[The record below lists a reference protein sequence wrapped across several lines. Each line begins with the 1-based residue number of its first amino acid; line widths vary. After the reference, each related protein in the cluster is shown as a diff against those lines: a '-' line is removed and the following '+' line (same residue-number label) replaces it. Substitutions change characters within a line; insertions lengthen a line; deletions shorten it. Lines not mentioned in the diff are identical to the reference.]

1 MAIDINLWY
10 TFKKDK
16 NSTKIPITP
25 IRGDYFFQCTLKDGC
40 SVTNPEIIINAN
52 NELEI
57 YKCTYAR
64 IPKFNRYYFI
74 SDWRNVGKL
83 WIASLTVDVLASYRE
98 EIGNSYQFVTRC
110 SKEFEGTI
118 IDTKYPMKTRP
129 NYTVVEEE
137 TIGGLSF
144 VSRLDAGFFV
154 VGIFNNDVDG
164 VGTVTYY
171 GFTNEQFRSFCNLL
185 MNNDFILSMGV
196 DELSSELLKALFNP
210 LQYIASCIWVPLTT
224 MPDGDITS
232 IIPFG
237 YWAIKTNCKRLTK
250 LTRTGTISFKSIP
263 HHPQSL
269 RGYYLRTSPFSRYK
283 MVIPAFGTFEIPSE
297 WLYDSTQDN
306 GVICTLNI
314 DLISGEGIMEISTYN
329 SIAAK
334 YITQQTHSVQVCKN
348 IALSQRTINI
358 LQSGLEAIGGVAGL
372 LTGNVVGGVDGIA
385 SAISG
390 VLAPT
395 LSTRNS
401 NQGGIGIYAEKAVL
415 ICEFHEISDEF
426 NDRLGRPLCAE
437 RKISDLGKDETQAGY
452 IICANAELDLNCYE
466 SEHDKIIEALESGIY
481 YE

>member
-25 IRGDYFFQCTLKDGC
+25 VRGDYFFQCTLKDGC
-40 SVTNPEIIINAN
+40 SVTNPEIIINASN
-52 NELEI
+52 DLEI

-83 WIASLTVDVLASYRE
+83 WVASLTVDALASYRD
-98 EIGNSYQFVTRC
+98 EIGNSNQFVTRC

-144 VSRLDAGFFV
+144 VSSLDAGFFV

-185 MNNDFILSMGV
+185 MNNNFILSMGV

-224 MPDGDITS
+224 MPDGDTIS
-232 IIPFG
+232 VIPFG

-250 LTRTGTISFKSIP
+250 LSRTGTISFKSIP

-306 GVICTLNI
+306 GILCQLYI
-314 DLISGEGIMEISTYN
+314 DLISGDGVLEINTYN
-329 SIAAK
+329 RILGK
-334 YITQQTHSVQVCKN
+334 YVVQQTHSVQVCKN
-348 IALSQRTINI
+348 IALSQRAINI
-358 LQSGLEAIGGVAGL
+358 VQSGLEAIGGVSGIL
-372 LTGNVVGGVDGIA
+372 SGNVVGGVDGIA

-401 NQGGIGIYAEKAVL
+401 NQGGISIYAEKAVL
-415 ICEFHEISDEF
+415 ICEFHEISEEF

-452 IICANAELDLNCYE
+452 ILCSNAELDLNCYE
-466 SEHDKIIEALESGIY
+466 SEHDTIIDALESGIY

>member
-40 SVTNPEIIINAN
+40 SVTNPEIIINASN
-52 NELEI
+52 DLEI

-83 WIASLTVDVLASYRE
+83 WVASLAVDALASYRDQ
-98 EIGNSYQFVTRC
+98 IGNSYQFVTRC

-185 MNNDFILSMGV
+185 MNNNFILSMGV

-210 LQYIASCIWVPLTT
+210 LQYIASCLWVPLTT
-224 MPDGDITS
+224 MPDGDATS

-250 LTRTGTISFKSIP
+250 LSRTGTISFKSIP

-437 RKISDLGKDETQAGY
+437 RKISDLGKDESQAGY
-452 IICANAELDLNCYE
+452 IICAHAELDLNCYE

>member
-16 NSTKIPITP
+16 NSTKIPETP
-25 IRGDYFFQCTLKDGC
+25 IRGDYFFQCTLKEGC
-40 SVTNPEIIINAN
+40 SVTEPEIIINTR
-52 NELEI
+52 NENEI

-64 IPKFNRYYFI
+64 IPAFNRYYFI
-74 SDWRNVGKL
+74 SDWRNIGKL
-83 WIASLTVDVLASYRE
+83 WIASLTVDVLASYKDD
-98 EIGNSYQFVTRC
+98 IGNSYQFITRC
-110 SKEFEGTI
+110 SKEFDGTI

-129 NYTVVEEE
+129 NYSVIDEDI
-137 TIGGLSF
+137 IGGLSF
-144 VSRLDAGFFV
+144 VSSMEAGFFV

-171 GFTNEQFRSFCNLL
+171 GFTNDQFRSFCNLL
-185 MNNDFILSMGV
+185 MNNSFILSMGV
-196 DELSSELLKALFNP
+196 SELSSELLKALFNP
-210 LQYIASCIWVPLTT
+210 LQYIASCVWVPLTT
-224 MPDGDITS
+224 MPDGETTS
-232 IIPFG
+232 TIPFG

-250 LTRTGTISFKSIP
+250 LSVSGAINFSKVP

-269 RGYYLRTSPFSRYK
+269 RGYYLRLSPFSKYK
-283 MVIPAFGTFEIPSE
+283 MIIPAFGTFEIPAE

-306 GVICTLNI
+306 GIMCTLHI
-314 DLISGEGIMEISTYN
+314 DLISGEGVLEINTYN
-329 SIAAK
+329 SILGK

-348 IALSQRTINI
+348 IALSQRTVNI
-358 LQSGLEAIGGVAGL
+358 VQSGLEAIGGVAGIL
-372 LTGNVVGGVDGIA
+372 RGNVIGGIDGIA

-426 NDRLGRPLCAE
+426 NDRLGRPLCAR
-437 RKISDLGKDETQAGY
+437 RKIADLGKDGVQAGF
-452 IICANAELDLNCYE
+452 IICSNAELDLNCYD
-466 SEHDKIIEALESGIY
+466 SEHEKIIDALESGIY

>member
-25 IRGDYFFQCTLKDGC
+25 VRGDYFFQCTLKEGC
-40 SVTNPEIIINAN
+40 SVTNPEIIINASN
-52 NELEI
+52 DLEI

-64 IPKFNRYYFI
+64 IPKFDRYYFI

-83 WIASLTVDVLASYRE
+83 WVASLTVDALASYRD
-98 EIGNSYQFVTRC
+98 EIGNSHQFVTRC

-129 NYTVVEEE
+129 NYTVIEEE

-185 MNNDFILSMGV
+185 MNNNFILSMGV

-224 MPDGDITS
+224 MPDGDATS
-232 IIPFG
+232 VIPFG

-250 LTRTGTISFKSIP
+250 LSTSGIISFSNVP

-269 RGYYLRTSPFSRYK
+269 RGYYLRLSPYSKYK
-283 MVIPAFGTFEIPSE
+283 MVIPYFGTFEIPSE
-297 WLYDSTQDN
+297 WLYDSTQEN
-306 GVICTLNI
+306 GISCSLYI
-314 DLISGEGIMEISTYN
+314 DLISGEGVMEIKSYN
-329 SIAAK
+329 SVLGK
-334 YITQQTHSVQVCKN
+334 YIVQQTHSVQVCKN
-348 IALSQRTINI
+348 IALSQRAINI
-358 LQSGLEAIGGVAGL
+358 VQSGLEAIGGVSGIL
-372 LTGNVVGGVDGIA
+372 SGNVVGGVDGIA

-395 LSTRNS
+395 FSTRNS
-401 NQGGIGIYAEKAVL
+401 NQGGLGIYAEKAVL
-415 ICEFHEISDEF
+415 ICEFHEISEEF
-426 NDRLGRPLCAE
+426 NGRMGRPLCAE
-437 RKISDLGKDETQAGY
+437 RKISDLGKDEEQAGY
-452 IICANAELDLNCYE
+452 ILCANAELDLNCYE
-466 SEHDKIIEALESGIY
+466 SEHDTIIDALESGIY

>member
-25 IRGDYFFQCTLKDGC
+25 VRGDYFFQCTLKDGC
-40 SVTNPEIIINAN
+40 SVTNPEIIINASN
-52 NELEI
+52 DREI

-83 WIASLTVDVLASYRE
+83 WVASLTVDVLASYRD
-98 EIGNSYQFVTRC
+98 EIGNSHQFVTRC

-185 MNNDFILSMGV
+185 MNNNFILSMGV

-224 MPDGDITS
+224 MPDGDTTS
-232 IIPFG
+232 VIPFG

-250 LTRTGTISFKSIP
+250 LSTSGIISFSNVP

-269 RGYYLRTSPFSRYK
+269 RGYYLRLSPYSKYK
-283 MVIPAFGTFEIPSE
+283 MVIPYFGTFEIPSE
-297 WLYDSTQDN
+297 WLYDSTQEN
-306 GVICTLNI
+306 GISCSLYI
-314 DLISGEGIMEISTYN
+314 DLISGEGVMEIKSYN
-329 SIAAK
+329 SVLGK
-334 YITQQTHSVQVCKN
+334 YIVQQTHSVQVCKN
-348 IALSQRTINI
+348 IALSQRAINI
-358 LQSGLEAIGGVAGL
+358 VQSGLEAIGGVSGIL
-372 LTGNVVGGVDGIA
+372 SGNVVGGVDGIA

-395 LSTRNS
+395 FSTRNS
-401 NQGGIGIYAEKAVL
+401 NQGGLGIYAEKAVL
-415 ICEFHEISDEF
+415 ICEFHEISEEF
-426 NDRLGRPLCAE
+426 NDRMGRPLCAE
-437 RKISDLGKDETQAGY
+437 RKISDLGKDEEQAGD
-452 IICANAELDLNCYE
+452 IICSNAELDLICYE
-466 SEHDKIIEALESGIY
+466 SEHDAIIDALESGIY

>member
-16 NSTKIPITP
+16 NSTKIPELP
-25 IRGDYFFQCTLKDGC
+25 IRGDYFFQCTLKEGC
-40 SVTNPEIIINAN
+40 SVTEPEIIINTSN
-52 NELEI
+52 DNEI

-64 IPKFNRYYFI
+64 IPAFNRYYFI
-74 SDWRNVGKL
+74 SDWRNIGKL
-83 WIASLTVDVLASYRE
+83 WIASLTVDVLASYKE
-98 EIGNSYQFVTRC
+98 DIGNSYQFITRC
-110 SKEFEGTI
+110 SKEFDGTI

-144 VSRLDAGFFV
+144 VSSLDAGFFV

-171 GFTNEQFRSFCNLL
+171 GFTNDQFRSFCNLL
-185 MNNDFILSMGV
+185 MNNSFILSMGV
-196 DELSSELLKALFNP
+196 SELSSELLKALFNP

-224 MPDGDITS
+224 MPDGETTS
-232 IIPFG
+232 TIPFG

-250 LTRTGTISFKSIP
+250 LYRKGTISFSKVP

-269 RGYYLRTSPFSRYK
+269 RGYYLRLSPFSKYK
-283 MVIPAFGTFEIPSE
+283 MIIPAFGTFEIPSE

-306 GVICTLNI
+306 GIICTLHI
-314 DLISGEGIMEISTYN
+314 DLISGEGVLEIATFN
-329 SIAAK
+329 SILGK
-334 YITQQTHSVQVCKN
+334 YVTQQTHSVQVCKN
-348 IALSQRTINI
+348 IALSQRTVNI
-358 LQSGLEAIGGVAGL
+358 VQSGLEAIGGVAGVIR
-372 LTGNVVGGVDGIA
+372 GNVIGGIDGIA

-426 NDRLGRPLCAE
+426 NDRLGRPLCAK
-437 RKISDLGKDETQAGY
+437 RKIADLGKDGVQAGF
-452 IICANAELDLNCYE
+452 IICSDAELDLNCYD
-466 SEHDKIIEALESGIY
+466 SEHEKIIDALESGIY

>member
-25 IRGDYFFQCTLKDGC
+25 VRGDYFFQCTLKDGC
-40 SVTNPEIIINAN
+40 SVTNPEIIINASN
-52 NELEI
+52 DLEI

-83 WIASLTVDVLASYRE
+83 WVASLTVDALASYRD
-98 EIGNSYQFVTRC
+98 EIGNSHQFVTRC

-129 NYTVVEEE
+129 NYAVVEEE

-185 MNNDFILSMGV
+185 MNNNFILSMGV

-224 MPDGDITS
+224 MPDGDTTS
-232 IIPFG
+232 VIPFG
-237 YWAIKTNCKRLTK
+237 YWAIKTNCKRLKK
-250 LTRTGTISFKSIP
+250 LSTSGIISFSNVP

-269 RGYYLRTSPFSRYK
+269 RGYYLRLSPYSRYK
-283 MVIPAFGTFEIPSE
+283 MVIPYFGTFEIPSE
-297 WLYDSTQDN
+297 WLYDSAQEN
-306 GVICTLNI
+306 GISCALYI
-314 DLISGEGIMEISTYN
+314 DLISGEGVMEIKSYN
-329 SIAAK
+329 SILGK
-334 YITQQTHSVQVCKN
+334 YIVQQTHSVQVCKN
-348 IALSQRTINI
+348 IALSQRAINI
-358 LQSGLEAIGGVAGL
+358 VQSGLEAIGGVSGIL
-372 LTGNVVGGVDGIA
+372 SGNVVGGVDGIA

-401 NQGGIGIYAEKAVL
+401 NQGGLGIYAEKAVL
-415 ICEFHEISDEF
+415 ICEFHEISEEF
-426 NDRLGRPLCAE
+426 NNRLGRPLCAE
-437 RKISDLGKDETQAGY
+437 RKISDLGKDEEQAGY
-452 IICANAELDLNCYE
+452 IICSNAELDLNCYE
-466 SEHDKIIEALESGIY
+466 SEHDTIIDALESGIY

>member
-25 IRGDYFFQCTLKDGC
+25 VRGDYFFQCTLKDGC
-40 SVTNPEIIINAN
+40 SVTNPEIIINASN
-52 NELEI
+52 DLEI

-64 IPKFNRYYFI
+64 IPAFNRYYFI

-83 WIASLTVDVLASYRE
+83 WVASLTVDALASYKD
-98 EIGNSYQFVTRC
+98 EIGNSHQFVTRC

-185 MNNDFILSMGV
+185 MNNNFILSMGV
-196 DELSSELLKALFNP
+196 SELSSELLKALFNP

-224 MPDGDITS
+224 MPDGDTTS
-232 IIPFG
+232 VIPFG

-250 LTRTGTISFKSIP
+250 LSRSGVISFSNVP

-269 RGYYLRTSPFSRYK
+269 RGYYLRLSPYSKYK
-283 MVIPAFGTFEIPSE
+283 MVIPYFGTFEIPSE
-297 WLYDSTQDN
+297 WLYDSTQEN
-306 GVICTLNI
+306 GISCSLYI
-314 DLISGEGIMEISTYN
+314 DLISGEGVMEIKSYN
-329 SIAAK
+329 SVLGK
-334 YITQQTHSVQVCKN
+334 YIVQQTHSVQVCKN
-348 IALSQRTINI
+348 IALSQRAINI
-358 LQSGLEAIGGVAGL
+358 VQSGLEAIGGVSGIL
-372 LTGNVVGGVDGIA
+372 SGNVVGGVDGIA
-385 SAISG
+385 SAVSG

-415 ICEFHEISDEF
+415 ICEFHEISEEF
-426 NDRLGRPLCAE
+426 NDRMGRPLCAE
-437 RKISDLGKDETQAGY
+437 RKISDLGKDEEQAGY
-452 IICANAELDLNCYE
+452 ILCSNAELDLNCYE
-466 SEHDKIIEALESGIY
+466 SEHDTIIDALESGIY

>member
-1 MAIDINLWY
+1 MAIDVNLWY

-25 IRGDYFFQCTLKDGC
+25 IRGDYFFQCTLKDSC
-40 SVTNPEIIINAN
+40 SVTNPEIIINASN
-52 NELEI
+52 DLEI

-83 WIASLTVDVLASYRE
+83 WVATLSVDVLASYRE

-144 VSRLDAGFFV
+144 VSSLDAGFFI

-185 MNNDFILSMGV
+185 MNNNFILSMGV

-210 LQYIASCIWVPLTT
+210 LQYIASCLWVPLTT
-224 MPDGDITS
+224 MPDGDVTS

-250 LTRTGTISFKSIP
+250 LSRTGTISFKSIP

-358 LQSGLEAIGGVAGL
+358 LQSGLEAIGGVSGIL
-372 LTGNVVGGVDGIA
+372 SGNVVGGVDGIA

-415 ICEFHEISDEF
+415 ICEFHEISEEF
-426 NDRLGRPLCAE
+426 NDRMGRPLCAE
-437 RKISDLGKDETQAGY
+437 RKISDLGKDEEQAGY
-452 IICANAELDLNCYE
+452 ILCTNAELDLNCYE
-466 SEHDKIIEALESGIY
+466 SEHDTIINALESGIY

>member
-40 SVTNPEIIINAN
+40 SVTNPEIIINASN
-52 NELEI
+52 DLEI

-83 WIASLTVDVLASYRE
+83 WVASLAVDALASYRDQ
-98 EIGNSYQFVTRC
+98 IGNSYQFVTRC

-185 MNNDFILSMGV
+185 MNNNFILSMGV

-210 LQYIASCIWVPLTT
+210 LQYIASCLWVPLTT
-224 MPDGDITS
+224 MPDGDATS

-250 LTRTGTISFKSIP
+250 LSRTGTISFKSIP

-437 RKISDLGKDETQAGY
+437 RKISDLGKDESQAGY
-452 IICANAELDLNCYE
+452 IICANAELNENCYD

>member
-25 IRGDYFFQCTLKDGC
+25 VRGDYFFQCTLKDGC
-40 SVTNPEIIINAN
+40 SVTNPEIIINASN
-52 NELEI
+52 DLEI

-83 WIASLTVDVLASYRE
+83 WVASLTVDALASYRD
-98 EIGNSYQFVTRC
+98 EIGNSHQFVTRC

-185 MNNDFILSMGV
+185 MNNNFILSMGV

-224 MPDGDITS
+224 MPNGDTTS
-232 IIPFG
+232 VIPFG

-250 LTRTGTISFKSIP
+250 LSTSGIISFSNVP

-269 RGYYLRTSPFSRYK
+269 RGYYLRLSPYSKYK
-283 MVIPAFGTFEIPSE
+283 MVIPYFGTFEIPSE
-297 WLYDSTQDN
+297 WLYDSTQEN
-306 GVICTLNI
+306 GISCSLYI
-314 DLISGEGIMEISTYN
+314 DLISGEGVMEIKSYN
-329 SIAAK
+329 SVLGK
-334 YITQQTHSVQVCKN
+334 YIVQQTHSVQVCKN
-348 IALSQRTINI
+348 IALSQRAINI
-358 LQSGLEAIGGVAGL
+358 VQSGLEAIGGVSGIL
-372 LTGNVVGGVDGIA
+372 SGNVVGGVDGIA

-395 LSTRNS
+395 FSTRNS
-401 NQGGIGIYAEKAVL
+401 NQGGLGIYAEKAVL
-415 ICEFHEISDEF
+415 ICEFHEISEEF
-426 NDRLGRPLCAE
+426 NDRMGRPLCAE
-437 RKISDLGKDETQAGY
+437 RKISDLGKDEEQAGY
-452 IICANAELDLNCYE
+452 IICSNAELDLICYE
-466 SEHDKIIEALESGIY
+466 SEHDAIIDALESGIY

>member
-25 IRGDYFFQCTLKDGC
+25 IRGDYFFQCTLKDSC
-40 SVTNPEIIINAN
+40 SVTNPEIIINASN
-52 NELEI
+52 DLEI

-83 WIASLTVDVLASYRE
+83 WVATLSVDVLASYRE

-129 NYTVVEEE
+129 NYSVVEEE

-185 MNNDFILSMGV
+185 MNNNFILSMGV

-210 LQYIASCIWVPLTT
+210 LQYIASCLWVPLST
-224 MPDGDITS
+224 MPDGDATS

-250 LTRTGTISFKSIP
+250 LSRTGSISFKSIP

-358 LQSGLEAIGGVAGL
+358 LQSGLEAIGGVSGIL
-372 LTGNVVGGVDGIA
+372 SGNVVGGVNGIA

-415 ICEFHEISDEF
+415 ICEFHEISEEF

-437 RKISDLGKDETQAGY
+437 RKISDLGKDEEQAGY
-452 IICANAELDLNCYE
+452 IICENAELDLNCYE

>member
-16 NSTKIPITP
+16 NSTKIPELP
-25 IRGDYFFQCTLKDGC
+25 IRGDYFFQCTLKEGC
-40 SVTNPEIIINAN
+40 SVTEPEIIINTS
-52 NELEI
+52 NENEI

-64 IPKFNRYYFI
+64 IPAFNRYYFI
-74 SDWRNVGKL
+74 SDWRNIGKL
-83 WIASLTVDVLASYRE
+83 WIASLTVDVLASYKE
-98 EIGNSYQFVTRC
+98 EIGNSYQFITRC
-110 SKEFEGTI
+110 SKEFDGTI

-129 NYTVVEEE
+129 NYSVIDED

-144 VSRLDAGFFV
+144 VSSMEAGFFV

-171 GFTNEQFRSFCNLL
+171 GFTNDQFRSFCNLL
-185 MNNDFILSMGV
+185 MNNSFILSMGV
-196 DELSSELLKALFNP
+196 SELSSELLKALFNP
-210 LQYIASCIWVPLTT
+210 LQYIASCIWVPLAT
-224 MPDGDITS
+224 MPDGETTS
-232 IIPFG
+232 TIPFG

-250 LTRTGTISFKSIP
+250 LYRKGTISFSKVP

-269 RGYYLRTSPFSRYK
+269 RGYYMRLSPFSKYK
-283 MVIPAFGTFEIPSE
+283 MIVPAFGTFEIPAE

-306 GVICTLNI
+306 GIICTLHI
-314 DLISGEGIMEISTYN
+314 DLISGEGVLEIATFN
-329 SIAAK
+329 SILGK
-334 YITQQTHSVQVCKN
+334 YVTQQTHSVQVCKN
-348 IALSQRTINI
+348 IALSQRTVNI
-358 LQSGLEAIGGVAGL
+358 VQSGLEAIGGVAGVIR
-372 LTGNVVGGVDGIA
+372 GNVIGGIDGIA

-426 NDRLGRPLCAE
+426 NDRLGRPLCAR
-437 RKISDLGKDETQAGY
+437 RKIADLGKDGVQAGY
-452 IICANAELDLNCYE
+452 IICSDAELDLNCYD
-466 SEHDKIIEALESGIY
+466 SEHEKIIDALESGIY

>member
-25 IRGDYFFQCTLKDGC
+25 VRGDYFFQCTLKDGC
-40 SVTNPEIIINAN
+40 SVTNPEIIINASN
-52 NELEI
+52 DLKI

-64 IPKFNRYYFI
+64 IPKFDRYYFI

-83 WIASLTVDVLASYRE
+83 WVASLTVDALASYRD
-98 EIGNSYQFVTRC
+98 EIGNSHQFVTRC

-185 MNNDFILSMGV
+185 MNNNFILSMGV

-224 MPDGDITS
+224 MPDGDTIS

-237 YWAIKTNCKRLTK
+237 YWGIKTNCKRLTTLSRK
-250 LTRTGTISFKSIP
+250 GAISFKSIP

-306 GVICTLNI
+306 GILCQLYI
-314 DLISGEGIMEISTYN
+314 DLITGEGVLEINTYN
-329 SIAAK
+329 SILGK
-334 YITQQTHSVQVCKN
+334 YVVQQTHSVQVCKN

-358 LQSGLEAIGGVAGL
+358 LQSGLEAIGGVSGIL
-372 LTGNVVGGVDGIA
+372 SGNVVGGVDGIA

-415 ICEFHEISDEF
+415 ICEFHEISEEF
-426 NDRLGRPLCAE
+426 NDRMGRPLCAE
-437 RKISDLGKDETQAGY
+437 RKISDLGKDEEQAGY
-452 IICANAELDLNCYE
+452 IICSNAELDLNCYE
-466 SEHDKIIEALESGIY
+466 SEHDTIIDALESGIY

>member
-1 MAIDINLWY
+1 MAIDVNLWY

-25 IRGDYFFQCTLKDGC
+25 IRGDYFFQCTLKDSC
-40 SVTNPEIIINAN
+40 SVTNPEIIINASN
-52 NELEI
+52 DLEI

-83 WIASLTVDVLASYRE
+83 WVATLSVDVLASYRE

-185 MNNDFILSMGV
+185 MNNNFILSMGV

-224 MPDGDITS
+224 MPDGDTTS

-250 LTRTGTISFKSIP
+250 LSRTGTISFKSIP

-306 GVICTLNI
+306 GIICTLHI
-314 DLISGEGIMEISTYN
+314 DLISGEGIIEISAYN
-329 SIAAK
+329 SMAAK

-401 NQGGIGIYAEKAVL
+401 NQGGIGIYAEKASI
-415 ICEFHEISDEF
+415 ICEFHEISEEF

-437 RKISDLGKDETQAGY
+437 RKISDLGKDEKQAGY